1 LIKNYFK
8 KKGNIFMSN
17 KKHTVNIK
25 DGKSKDKENSKREES
40 QEESKAEEVKENI
53 MENNISD
60 NSVNSNG
67 EKEIAI
73 LKDTLLRKV
82 AEFENY
88 KRRTDGEISN
98 YIKYASE
105 NIIKELLPVYDDL
118 GRSIDSIN
126 KGETKDFETL
136 KKGVFLIYDKFKI
149 ILEREG
155 LTEINSLGK
164 EFNVDVNSALMQIP
178 RDDVKPNTVMEVIEK
193 GYKLKEKVVKHEK
206 VLVSTE
212 KY

>member
-1 LIKNYFK
+1 
-8 KKGNIFMSN
+8 MSN

-25 DGKSKDKENSKREES
+25 DGNKKENDKSKNGTDHEEDIRTNEAENNTEENNKNKENET
-40 QEESKAEEVKENI
+40 AV
-53 MENNISD
+53 
-60 NSVNSNG
+60 
-67 EKEIAI
+67 
-73 LKDTLLRKV
+73 LKDMLLRKA

-88 KRRTDGEISN
+88 KRRTDQEISN

-136 KKGVFLIYDKFKI
+136 KKGILLIFDKFKN
-149 ILEREG
+149 ILEKEG
-155 LTEINSLGK
+155 LTEINSLGQ

-178 RDDVKPNTVMEVIEK
+178 RDDVKPNTVLEVVEK
-193 GYKLKEKVVKHEK
+193 GYKLKDKVVKHEK
-206 VLVSTE
+206 VLVSAE
-212 KY
+212 PL

>member
-1 LIKNYFK
+1 MKEFFK
-8 KKGNIFMSN
+8 KKGNILMSS

-25 DGKSKDKENSKREES
+25 DGKAKDNDKQNSKNSDEENSKEM
-40 QEESKAEEVKENI
+40 KEKLKHNGI
-53 MENNISD
+53 D
-60 NSVNSNG
+60 NG
-67 EKEIAI
+67 EVSGKSDSETETVKLKEM
-73 LKDTLLRKV
+73 LLRKA

-88 KRRTDGEISN
+88 KRRTDTEISN

-118 GRSIDSIN
+118 GRSVDSVN

-136 KKGVFLIYDKFKI
+136 KKGMFLIYDKFKN

-155 LTEINSLGK
+155 LKEINSLGK
-164 EFNVDVNSALMQIP
+164 EFDVDVNSALMQIP
-178 RDDVKPNTVMEVIEK
+178 REDVKPNTVLEVVEK
-193 GYKLKEKVVKHEK
+193 GYMLKDKVVKHEK

-212 KY
+212 PN

>member
-1 LIKNYFK
+1 
-8 KKGNIFMSN
+8 MSN

-25 DGKSKDKENSKREES
+25 DGNKKENDKSKNGSDHEENIKTNEAENNTEENNKNKENET
-40 QEESKAEEVKENI
+40 AV
-53 MENNISD
+53 
-60 NSVNSNG
+60 
-67 EKEIAI
+67 
-73 LKDTLLRKV
+73 LKDMLLRKA

-88 KRRTDGEISN
+88 KRRTDQEISN

-136 KKGVFLIYDKFKI
+136 KKGILLIFDKFKN
-149 ILEREG
+149 ILEKEG
-155 LTEINSLGK
+155 LTEINSLGQ

-178 RDDVKPNTVMEVIEK
+178 RDDVKPNTVLEVVEK
-193 GYKLKEKVVKHEK
+193 GYKLKDKVVKHEK
-206 VLVSTE
+206 VLVSAE
-212 KY
+212 PL

>member
-1 LIKNYFK
+1 MNNKN
-8 KKGNIFMSN
+8 
-17 KKHTVNIK
+17 KHTINIK
-25 DGKSKDKENSKREES
+25 DGKGKNPEKENNSDAEEKKVNEEADKNDI
-40 QEESKAEEVKENI
+40 QEE
-53 MENNISD
+53 
-60 NSVNSNG
+60 
-67 EKEIAI
+67 IAK
-73 LKDTLLRKV
+73 LKDLLLRKA

-136 KKGVFLIYDKFKI
+136 KKGVNLIYDKFRNV
-149 ILEREG
+149 LEKEG
-155 LTEINSLGK
+155 LSEINSHGK
-164 EFNVDVNSALMQIP
+164 EFDVDVNSALMQVP
-178 RDDVKPNTVMEVIEK
+178 RDDVKPNTVLDVIEK
-193 GYKLKEKVVKHEK
+193 GYKLKDKVLKHEK

-212 KY
+212 PNKN

>member
-1 LIKNYFK
+1 
-8 KKGNIFMSN
+8 MSN

-25 DGKSKDKENSKREES
+25 DGNKKENDKIKNGKDHEEDI
-40 QEESKAEEVKENI
+40 NL
-53 MENNISD
+53 
-60 NSVNSNG
+60 NG
-67 EKEIAI
+67 EEKITQETDKINENDKSRENETAV
-73 LKDTLLRKV
+73 LKDMLLRKA

-88 KRRTDGEISN
+88 KRRTDQEISN

-136 KKGVFLIYDKFKI
+136 KKGIMLIFDKFKNI
-149 ILEREG
+149 MEKEG

-178 RDDVKPNTVMEVIEK
+178 RDDVKPNTVLEVVEK
-193 GYKLKEKVVKHEK
+193 GYKLKDKVVKHEK
-206 VLVSTE
+206 VLVSAE
-212 KY
+212 PV